1 MKTDVQGYYASID
14 HLRLVD
20 LLATLITDQ
29 RVLNLIGHY
38 LRRCAE
44 QGGRYWASGR
54 GIALGCPVSP
64 VLGAFF
70 LYQLDVALERH
81 GWWFARY
88 MDDIVVF
95 TPTHWTL
102 RRAVR
107 LVNQVLAALGLV
119 KHPAKTFIGR
129 IAKGFGFV
137 GYQYGPDGLRV
148 AGPTAA
154 RVAARVTRLS
164 EHGADTVRIGAYVR
178 HWGRWVMAGVG
189 GMVAT
194 DTLAAMGTVALP
206 SIPWHT

>member
-1 MKTDVQGYYASID
+1 
-14 HLRLVD
+14 
-20 LLATLITDQ
+20 
-29 RVLNLIGHY
+29 
-38 LRRCAE
+38 
-44 QGGRYWASGR
+44 
-54 GIALGCPVSP
+54 
-64 VLGAFF
+64 
-70 LYQLDVALERH
+70 
-81 GWWFARY
+81 

-95 TPTHWTL
+95 TPTHWIL

-107 LVNQVLAALGLV
+107 LVNQVLAALGLA

-164 EHGADTVRIGAYVR
+164 EYGADTVRIGAYVR

-194 DTLAAMGTVALP
+194 DTLAAHVQAILVRMLGPGTDDYRSAPGYAVQGRPTSNVWLASAGP
-206 SIPWHT
+206 GKN